1 VGRAAAF
8 FAGVEAHAFVA
19 SPPGNGLQSHRTW
32 EALMAGRAPVVLRT
46 GGPADDLYSGLP
58 VLLVDGWAEDE
69 AAPAGAAL
77 LSHEMLLGAL
87 LRLATASR
95 NSARGATASPLDA
108 RLLARSPAQLADGE
122 RAALAAATL
131 HMERVYAGH
140 WLAQVDAERLR
151 CRASGD
157 E

>member
-1 VGRAAAF
+1 
-8 FAGVEAHAFVA
+8 
-19 SPPGNGLQSHRTW
+19 
-32 EALMAGRAPVVLRT
+32 MAGRAPVVLRT

-131 HMERVYAGH
+131 HLERVYAGH